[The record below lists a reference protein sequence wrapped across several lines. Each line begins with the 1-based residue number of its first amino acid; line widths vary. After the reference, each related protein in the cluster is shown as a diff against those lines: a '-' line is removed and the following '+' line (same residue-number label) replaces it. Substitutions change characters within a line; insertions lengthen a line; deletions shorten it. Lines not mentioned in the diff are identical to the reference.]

1 MKGKSNRF
9 VRTILTAI
17 LSLAMVFTTIP
28 LTAFTALADDAAP
41 AATTEGVPTTTKTVT
56 PNGDGTYKIK
66 IGVKGAQV
74 TSQNITKANVVVV
87 MDTSGSMDNTTDNG
101 QTRMDAAKAAVDS
114 VADTLLAYNSKI
126 SGVTD
131 VVQMALISF
140 SDTASINVQ
149 PTTKANIFKST
160 VNSLNATGGTNW
172 EAALQQVKNVSFGN
186 NEPTY
191 VIFVSDG
198 NPTFR
203 NTRGDTAKLPRTDN
217 KAWTNNNTYNIYCN
231 DDVYYN
237 GYGYWYGYTY
247 YTVAEALGV
256 YGLGGD
262 SQITT
267 DSYGRQQYAPNYSPT
282 SMQRCYDNALDD
294 AQNLVSSKGYKL
306 YAIGAYGNVNRMR
319 NLVTDTGEDASQ
331 YYFNASNTTE
341 LNNALSK
348 IAQAI
353 SSTLGDSNVKVDD
366 GVTDLAAIT
375 AKTSEPTSGFTYTQ
389 TDSNGTESAWAD
401 APAASYANG
410 IVTWDLSSVGA
421 LDPNTTYSVSF
432 DVWLGQGAYDLVAD
446 LNNGVKTYD
455 RLTDA
460 EKDQITATP
469 NSDGTTS
476 YTLKTNSSL
485 VTSYTYNENN
495 LTDTPSYENGEME
508 VKSAKLSLTKQWVNN
523 LKDGQTETPVT
534 LTVKQDGNDYI
545 SKDLSAD
552 NGWTSEV
559 YVAPGL
565 IKGSDVL
572 VAGHDYTVTEKT
584 TGSDT
589 SDYHWELSAATYHP
603 MIIDGQLQMLQQ
615 ADDGTYAINGK
626 NYKVADDQTTLTAT
640 NTRRSNLN
648 LTKKVEGTDPNADK
662 ALFTYNVTVTDP
674 TGSDIW
680 FSVMDADGKLVSG
693 SDLTTTVA
701 EAQTDGYY
709 KVTSGAAFT
718 VAMKAGWN
726 LRVLN
731 LPTGSTYSMEEKAMP
746 DGYHFVSA
754 DSTTT
759 TKNVSGQTVTGTIDA
774 PDNSYT
780 VTYTNQYDGFF
791 YVYHTSNNTIEAVS
805 MTPYVTDT
813 TAKYNLWAQTAQGTI
828 YGGYYNNYYSKGT
841 VVTNG
846 SECSVSGAAKPYN
859 GEITAFAPSVA
870 TAYTE
875 NAGAIRPVEGT
886 VYYLKEV
893 PSKYLDSKIYVS
905 YHNYAVKDA
914 DGNVTGY
921 NRPISNVFAVAAVD
935 DKNYSD
941 VGFIIT
947 SSAIDYPKVESVTVS
962 KMPFIFKVTQGDK
975 TETYTIKK
983 LFSPL
988 TKGYLANTAIST
1000 DAASYTVTPYWITP
1014 DGIVVQSTS
1023 VRYVTLGDTADS
1035 STVDGTPVV
1044 TATK

>member
-1 MKGKSNRF
+1 MAYMRMRMKGKSNRF

-28 LTAFTALADDAAP
+28 LTAFTAQADDAAP
-41 AATTEGVPTTTKTVT
+41 ASSTEGVPTTTKTVT
-56 PNGDGTYKIK
+56 PNGDGTYNIK

-101 QTRMDAAKAAVDS
+101 QTRMNAAKTAVDS

-126 SGVTD
+126 AGVTD

-237 GYGYWYGYTY
+237 GYGYWYDYTY

-375 AKTSEPTSGFTYTQ
+375 AKTSGFTYTQ

-432 DVWLGQGAYDLVAD
+432 DVWPGQGAYDLVAD

-455 RLTDA
+455 SLTDA
-460 EKDQITATP
+460 EKAQITATT

-495 LTDTPSYENGEME
+495 LTDTPAYENGEME
-508 VKSAKLSLTKQWVNN
+508 VQSAKLNLTKKWVND
-523 LKDGQTETPVT
+523 LDDESTPAVT
-534 LTVKQDGNDYI
+534 LTVTKDGDAYI
-545 SKDLSAD
+545 SKELSSG
-552 NGWTSEV
+552 NNWTDTVSL
-559 YVAPGL
+559 APGL

-603 MIIDGQLQMLQQ
+603 MIIDGHLQMLQQ
-615 ADDGTYAINGK
+615 AGDGTYVINGK

-662 ALFTYNVTVTDP
+662 ALFTYSITVNDAQ
-674 TGSDIW
+674 GSDIW
-680 FSVMDADGKLVSG
+680 FSVADADGKLVSG

-709 KVTSGAAFT
+709 KVASGTAFT

-731 LPTGSTYSMEEKAMP
+731 LPTGSTYSMEETAMP

-754 DSTTT
+754 ASTTPT
-759 TKNVSGQTVTGTIDA
+759 NAVSGQTVTGTIDA

-813 TAKYNLWAQTAQGTI
+813 TATYDLAARTATGTY
-828 YGGYYNNYYSKGT
+828 YGGYYNGYKSKGT
-841 VVTNG
+841 VITKG
-846 SECSVSGAAKPYN
+846 PECSVTGSYAPYKCELLGFYKAYAK
-859 GEITAFAPSVA
+859 
-870 TAYTE
+870 AYTE
-875 NAGAIRPVEGT
+875 SGHAMHPVEGT
-886 VYYLKEV
+886 VYYIKEV
-893 PSKYLDSKIYVS
+893 PAAYLDSKIYVS
-905 YHNYAVKDA
+905 YYEYAIKDA
-914 DGNVTGY
+914 DGTVTGY
-921 NRPISNVFAVAAVD
+921 NTPLSKIQAISTID
-935 DKNYSD
+935 DKNYTD
-941 VGFIIT
+941 VGFYVNDVKT
-947 SSAIDYPKVESVTVS
+947 SVGVTKMVSSV
-962 KMPFIFKVTQGDK
+962 KVTKGSK
-975 TETYTIKK
+975 SESYSAKK
-983 LFSPL
+983 LFNSL
-988 TKGYLANTAIST
+988 TRGYLETTAIST
-1000 DAASYTVTPYWITP
+1000 EAGDYTATPYWITP
-1014 DGIVVQSTS
+1014 DNVEVKSTVTRTVSVGSTADKTS
-1023 VRYVTLGDTADS
+1023 V
-1035 STVDGTPVV
+1035 DGVV
-1044 TATK
+1044 VYQ

>member
-41 AATTEGVPTTTKTVT
+41 AAATEGVPTTTKTVT

-87 MDTSGSMDNTTDNG
+87 MDTSGSMGYDQNG
-101 QTRMDAAKAAVDS
+101 SEPRDKTQTRLYAAKNAVSS
-114 VADTLLAYNSKI
+114 VANTLLAYNNKI
-126 SGVTD
+126 PDVTN
-131 VVQMALISF
+131 VVQMALIGF
-140 SDTASINVQ
+140 SNDAYSTDAGNHSSTFDNDDNNWYYLTRIGWGRYQKTKTSPAIYTNYASMSSAVGI
-149 PTTKANIFKST
+149 
-160 VNSLNATGGTNW
+160 LNADGGTNW
-172 EAALQQVKNVSFGN
+172 ETALQAAENVNFGDSD
-186 NEPTY
+186 PTY

-198 NPTFR
+198 DPTKD
-203 NTRGDTAKLPRTDN
+203 NTSG
-217 KAWTNNNTYNIYCN
+217 
-231 DDVYYN
+231 N
-237 GYGYWYGYTY
+237 GTY
-247 YTVAEALGV
+247 YDETFYKSAVTRAN
-256 YGLGGD
+256 D
-262 SQITT
+262 
-267 DSYGRQQYAPNYSPT
+267 
-282 SMQRCYDNALDD
+282 
-294 AQNLVSSKGYKL
+294 LVNSKGYKL
-306 YAIGAYGNVNRMR
+306 YAIGAYGNVSRMQS
-319 NLVTDTGEDASQ
+319 LVTATGEDSSFYYDASSTD
-331 YYFNASNTTE
+331 A
-341 LNNALSK
+341 LNSALAQ

-366 GVTDLAAIT
+366 GVTDLATIT
-375 AKTSEPTSGFTYTQ
+375 AKTSEPASGFTYTQ
-389 TDSNGTESAWAD
+389 TDSTGTESTWAD
-401 APAASYANG
+401 APAASYADG
-410 IVTWDLSSVGA
+410 TVTWDLSSVGA

-432 DVWLGQGAYDLVAD
+432 DVWPGQDAYDLVAD

-455 RLTDA
+455 SLTDA
-460 EKDQITATP
+460 EKAQITATT

-495 LTDTPSYENGEME
+495 LTDTPAYENGEME

-523 LKDGQTETPVT
+523 LKDGQAETPVT

-565 IKGSDVL
+565 IRGSDVL

-603 MIIDGQLQMLQQ
+603 MIINGQLQMLQQ

-626 NYKVADDQTTLTAT
+626 NYKVADDQTTLIAT

-701 EAQTDGYY
+701 EAQKDGYY
-709 KVTSGAAFT
+709 KVASGTAFT
-718 VAMKAGWN
+718 VEMKAGWN

-731 LPTGSTYSMEEKAMP
+731 LPTGSTYSMEETAMP

-805 MTPYVTDT
+805 MTPYVTGTATTYDINAR
-813 TAKYNLWAQTAQGTI
+813 TAKGTL

-846 SECSVSGAAKPYN
+846 SECSVTGAAKPYN
-859 GEITAFAPSVA
+859 GELTAFAPSVA

-875 NAGAIRPVEGT
+875 NGGAIKPVEGT

-905 YHNYAVKDA
+905 YHNYAVKGA

-935 DKNYSD
+935 DRNYSI
-941 VGFIIT
+941 VGFL
-947 SSAIDYPKVESVTVS
+947 VS
-962 KMPFIFKVTQGDK
+962 KPDTNEWSDHTVAVNKLPFIFKVTQGDK
-975 TETYTIKK
+975 TEMFTVKK

-988 TKGYLANTAIST
+988 TKGYLANTALST
-1000 DAASYTVTPYWITP
+1000 DAGSYTAHAYWVTP

-1023 VRYVTLGDTADS
+1023 VRYITLGNTADT
-1035 STVDGTPVV
+1035 STVDGAPVV